1 MARKWQCLEIGCGE
15 VVTAESDDELVE
27 AANAHV
33 GEVHGSYELDE
44 MILAVAEDVP
54 SERATS

>member
-33 GEVHGSYELDE
+33 GEAHGSYELDE

-54 SERATS
+54 SERAKS